1 MVTSENELRV
11 FLETQPQEVSVAI
24 AYRATMRVLPFAT
37 RVDGFEGAPHLTL
50 ASLRAGLTSGV
61 IAARSSRDVKLTAC
75 AAASGASIGLF
86 FSGPV
91 AGSIRGPSAIHL
103 SARAASPAARAAARA
118 ALCAVDSGAVADAF
132 RAADAAAVAAF
143 PAGAVLTND
152 LAIVAADAA
161 ATTVF
166 PADAVVACVAADVA
180 RVAANEMDSLRLA
193 AFRIDLPA
201 PLSNIV
207 TPVTQSVDSA
217 LTIGGPWTFWA
228 KWYDRAMAGD
238 PLPWDLQEQIALIP
252 DKVWEAGPEAVAEE
266 IARIEAEFDLRQ
278 RIAELEVDQALIKEK
293 RLGMGGNNPP
303 IEIDDRETV
312 EQVIVLWESIKGLK
326 EEVDA
331 DEPDTERV
339 AGLIDRI
346 AAALRFIIAWCG
358 RKADLMIDTTIKWG
372 VPAAGGGYFFLNPAK
387 AESVLK
393 AAQAWL
399 PFLAP

>member
-1 MVTSENELRV
+1 
-11 FLETQPQEVSVAI
+11 
-24 AYRATMRVLPFAT
+24 
-37 RVDGFEGAPHLTL
+37 
-50 ASLRAGLTSGV
+50 
-61 IAARSSRDVKLTAC
+61 
-75 AAASGASIGLF
+75 
-86 FSGPV
+86 
-91 AGSIRGPSAIHL
+91 
-103 SARAASPAARAAARA
+103 
-118 ALCAVDSGAVADAF
+118 
-132 RAADAAAVAAF
+132 
-143 PAGAVLTND
+143 
-152 LAIVAADAA
+152 
-161 ATTVF
+161 
-166 PADAVVACVAADVA
+166 
-180 RVAANEMDSLRLA
+180 
-193 AFRIDLPA
+193 
-201 PLSNIV
+201 
-207 TPVTQSVDSA
+207 
-217 LTIGGPWTFWA
+217 
-228 KWYDRAMAGD
+228 MAGD